1 MKFKT
6 FFSFSMLDKEKN
18 PYLNTSAAIEYHG
31 NPKSNVKTN
40 VLVQKLLNRAAISGD
55 CETIKFL
62 QNNEAEKIEG
72 LKIHESLIF
81 SIEKGHE
88 ESSVALI
95 EWIGN
100 GLSLQMDP
108 ESKDT
113 LLHFAALKGQAKTC
127 AALLKN
133 NPDFDIDMKN
143 RNKSTALHCAVA
155 SGNLETVRILLDSGA
170 SIKIKNNH
178 KNTPI
183 SLAKLHNQQQIL
195 SLLENFDNHDKI
207 DKTLISD
214 PLAPSS
220 SERISRIE

>member
-6 FFSFSMLDKEKN
+6 FFSFSMLDKEEK
-18 PYLNTSAAIEYHG
+18 PYLNTTAAIEYHG
-31 NPKSNVKTN
+31 KPKSTVKAD
-40 VLVQKLLNRAAISGD
+40 VLIQKLLNRAAVAGD

-62 QNNEAEKIEG
+62 QNSKAEQIEG
-72 LKIHESLIF
+72 LKINESLIL
-81 SIEKGHE
+81 SIENGHE
-88 ESSVALI
+88 GSSVALI

-100 GLSLQMDP
+100 GLSVQMDP

-113 LLHFAALKGQAKTC
+113 FIHFAALKGQAKTC

-133 NPDFDIDMKN
+133 NPDFDIDVKN

-155 SGNLETVRILLDSGA
+155 SGNLDTVRILLNSGA
-170 SIKIKNNH
+170 SIKIKNSH

-207 DKTLISD
+207 DKMPISD
-214 PLAPSS
+214 PLAPPS
-220 SERISRIE
+220 SERIARIE